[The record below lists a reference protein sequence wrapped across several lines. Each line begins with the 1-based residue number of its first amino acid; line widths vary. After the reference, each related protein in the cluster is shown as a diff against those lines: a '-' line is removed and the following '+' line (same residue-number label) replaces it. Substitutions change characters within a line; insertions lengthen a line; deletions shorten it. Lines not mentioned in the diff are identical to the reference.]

1 MPKVLFW
8 AGMCQEGKKSGLT
21 RKEKAREIMRFL
33 WHPLFPVTFLVN
45 FYSLS
50 LPNIPF
56 PKDSVCPSL
65 FFFPF
70 RCISFGLLGSSFR
83 AIPKHQKGGEK
94 NRDYRREGQD
104 KRTSCLAAFSD
115 HGRKKR
121 WSLCSTFLSPDA
133 STFFYI
139 HSLSLFSNQSHHLGG
154 PWVKDIRIKWVDSVT
169 GYMPRK
175 VVSSLMFIFCPVHSY
190 FYSSLHLIRPK
201 PLSTVFFLS

>member
-1 MPKVLFW
+1 MTELGYKHRLALSNAKSSLLSRNVSGGKEKW
-8 AGMCQEGKKSGLT
+8 TNKEGEGKGDH
-21 RKEKAREIMRFL
+21 EIFVAPSL
-33 WHPLFPVTFLVN
+33 SCNFPSKLLFPKFAKHT
-45 FYSLS
+45 LS
-50 LPNIPF
+50 QRLCLPQ
-56 PKDSVCPSL
+56 S

-139 HSLSLFSNQSHHLGG
+139 HSLSLFSNQSRHLGG
-154 PWVKDIRIKWVDSVT
+154 P
-169 GYMPRK
+169 
-175 VVSSLMFIFCPVHSY
+175 
-190 FYSSLHLIRPK
+190 
-201 PLSTVFFLS
+201 